1 MLKEGSV
8 FNLFLCVWLLEK
20 LFQLGKKKLFFLPFP
35 TSSISVT
42 KTTKKEKGK
51 TEHVR
56 VWCFIDKDFIFSR
69 KKKSGHIFFFMFF
82 PDTTLYLAEKM
93 VMDILFHL
101 MLSNAV
107 YTVIVLLK
115 TNAIVLIVL
124 RELWIS

>member
-1 MLKEGSV
+1 
-8 FNLFLCVWLLEK
+8 
-20 LFQLGKKKLFFLPFP
+20 
-35 TSSISVT
+35 
-42 KTTKKEKGK
+42 
-51 TEHVR
+51 
-56 VWCFIDKDFIFSR
+56 
-69 KKKSGHIFFFMFF
+69 MFF

-124 RELWIS
+124 REL